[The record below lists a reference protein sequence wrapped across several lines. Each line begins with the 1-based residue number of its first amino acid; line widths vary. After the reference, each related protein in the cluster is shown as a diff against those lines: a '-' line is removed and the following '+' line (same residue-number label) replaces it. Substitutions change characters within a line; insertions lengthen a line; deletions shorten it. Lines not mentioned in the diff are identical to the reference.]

1 MKNKLIQNCVVV
13 GITAFCVIA
22 AALLLFFLFFNFR
35 LIRELGANIVRILS
49 PVITGAVIAYLLAPL
64 YNWVVRNTDALLRAR
79 TKWKKTR
86 TLATA
91 SGVIVSIG
99 AAILVVSGLVALVV
113 PQFISSVVGIVNSM
127 QGYLDQMSVLL
138 SSFFKDNPEVAATL
152 EGYLSMGS
160 DRLIEWATSSLLP
173 NLENISGT
181 MVNVGSLMGVL
192 FSGLSVLLKVAKN
205 VLIGFIVA
213 AYMLVGK
220 SGMIAR
226 CKKLIY
232 SAFTV
237 KVANRIVSQF
247 RYVHSVF
254 GGFIQGKLLDS
265 LIIGLLCFVGTA
277 LMKMPY
283 AVVISVI
290 VGVTNVIPFFGPFIG
305 AIPCACLIL
314 LISPLKCVYFCLFIL
329 ALQQFDGNILGPKIL
344 GNSTGLSAFY
354 VLVAILLFGGLFGFV
369 GMIIGVPLF
378 AVLYS
383 LVDGLVNWRLEKRHM
398 STNTLD
404 YFHLESVKRSGDH
417 YWYEKQDDPTEK
429 G

>member
-1 MKNKLIQNCVVV
+1 M

-22 AALLLFFLFFNFR
+22 AALLLFFLFFNFG
-35 LIRELGANIVRILS
+35 LIREMGAKIVHILS

-64 YNWVVRNTDALLRAR
+64 YNWVVRNTDYLLQSK
-79 TKWKKTR
+79 TKLKKTR
-86 TLATA
+86 SLAIA

-99 AAILVVSGLVALVV
+99 VAILVVSGLVALVV

-127 QGYLDQMSVLL
+127 QGYLDQISVLL
-138 SSFFKDNPEVAATL
+138 GSFFKDNPEVADTL
-152 EGYLSMGS
+152 EDYLSMGS
-160 DRLIEWATSSLLP
+160 DRLIQWATSSLLP

-181 MVNVGSLMGVL
+181 MENVGSLVGVL

-213 AYMLVGK
+213 AYMLIGK

-232 SAFTV
+232 SVFTV
-237 KVANRIVSQF
+237 KVANQIVNQF

-265 LIIGLLCFVGTA
+265 LIIGLLCFLGTA

-383 LVDGLVNWRLEKRHM
+383 LVDGVVNWQLKKRHM
-398 STNTLD
+398 STNTMD

-417 YWYEKQDDPTEK
+417 YRYEKREDPTEK
-429 G
+429 